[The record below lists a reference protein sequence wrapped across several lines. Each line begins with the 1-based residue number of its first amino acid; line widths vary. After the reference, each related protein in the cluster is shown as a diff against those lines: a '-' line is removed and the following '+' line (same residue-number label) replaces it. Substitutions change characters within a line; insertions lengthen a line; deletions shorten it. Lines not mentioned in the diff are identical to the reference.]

1 MPGNSISFFPD
12 GPIPYYWNS
21 ELLGWIA
28 EHWQAAKELL
38 YNGSFA
44 DSLKNGRREDWEKF
58 ARAIPAAQ
66 PDQDVGLCCF
76 AMAVSL
82 ASDKWVSPGG
92 MLAVAKAAA
101 QSMSPASANEARIR
115 QILQAMPSIIQIYH
129 EDDDTRGFFYDEV
142 NEAYRFLAGLINVEM
157 FPAVQPAAPKRVS
170 FKLTGDPA
178 KDADQLLNLDP
189 DKALEGLRYESDLNL
204 QYGLEIVRALGAIN
218 NAASHQFLELIEK
231 NNRLSK
237 AVRRQARKYLVENP
251 G

>member
-1 MPGNSISFFPD
+1 MPGKPISFFPD
-12 GPIPYYWNS
+12 GPIPYYWNR
-21 ELLGWIA
+21 EFLGLIA

-58 ARAIPAAQ
+58 ARIIPAVQ
-66 PDQDVGLCCF
+66 PDQDVGLFAF
-76 AMAVSL
+76 AMAVAS

-115 QILQAMPSIIQIYH
+115 QLLQAAPRLVRIYH
-129 EDDDTRGFFYDEV
+129 EEDHSSGFFYEEV
-142 NEAYRFLAGLINVEM
+142 NEAYRFLAGLINIEM
-157 FPAVQPAAPKRVS
+157 FPAVQPGPPKKVS
-170 FKLTGDPA
+170 FQFQGDPA
-178 KDADQLLNLDP
+178 VDAGQLLNLDP
-189 DKALEGLRYESDLNL
+189 DRALDELRYQSDRDL
-204 QYGLEIVRALGAIN
+204 QYGLEIVRAMSALK
-218 NAASHQFLELIEK
+218 NAAAHQFLERIEK
-231 NNRLSK
+231 NNSLSK